1 MNRSQ
6 LEHLIRA
13 SGAVT
18 NSNNLVIVGSQSI
31 LGQFPDAPKEC
42 LVSQEADIYPLPDPE
57 KSILIDGAIGER
69 SMFHETFGYY
79 AHGVGADTAVLPRG
93 YEDRLIPIRND
104 NTNNVTGWCLE
115 VHDLASSKLVAG
127 RERDMEFL
135 AVLLKKSLVHVNT
148 LQERVR
154 SLQSKAD
161 LAEQRLGLLV
171 MKQYNSLVKSSSDRE
186 KLEKE
191 NPELVAARDLYYS
204 ALKAEQVVQRLDQQ
218 QQQQLQDR
226 CRSM

>member
-1 MNRSQ
+1 
-6 LEHLIRA
+6 
-13 SGAVT
+13 
-18 NSNNLVIVGSQSI
+18 
-31 LGQFPDAPKEC
+31 
-42 LVSQEADIYPLPDPE
+42 
-57 KSILIDGAIGER
+57 
-69 SMFHETFGYY
+69 
-79 AHGVGADTAVLPRG
+79 
-93 YEDRLIPIRND
+93 LIPIRND

-135 AVLLKKSLVHVNT
+135 AVLLRKSLVQMNT

-186 KLEKE
+186 KLQKE
-191 NPELVAARDLYYS
+191 NPEFVTARDLYYS
-204 ALKAEQVVQRLDQQ
+204 ALKAEQVVQSLDQQ
-218 QQQQLQDR
+218 QQQQLRDR
-226 CRSM
+226 CRPI

>member
-1 MNRSQ
+1 
-6 LEHLIRA
+6 
-13 SGAVT
+13 
-18 NSNNLVIVGSQSI
+18 
-31 LGQFPDAPKEC
+31 
-42 LVSQEADIYPLPDPE
+42 
-57 KSILIDGAIGER
+57 
-69 SMFHETFGYY
+69 
-79 AHGVGADTAVLPRG
+79 
-93 YEDRLIPIRND
+93 
-104 NTNNVTGWCLE
+104 
-115 VHDLASSKLVAG
+115 
-127 RERDMEFL
+127 MEFL

-161 LAEQRLGLLV
+161 LAEQRLGSLV

>member
-1 MNRSQ
+1 
-6 LEHLIRA
+6 
-13 SGAVT
+13 
-18 NSNNLVIVGSQSI
+18 
-31 LGQFPDAPKEC
+31 
-42 LVSQEADIYPLPDPE
+42 
-57 KSILIDGAIGER
+57 
-69 SMFHETFGYY
+69 MFHETFGYY

-93 YEDRLIPIRND
+93 CEDRLIPIRND

-191 NPELVAARDLYYS
+191 NPELVTARDLYYS